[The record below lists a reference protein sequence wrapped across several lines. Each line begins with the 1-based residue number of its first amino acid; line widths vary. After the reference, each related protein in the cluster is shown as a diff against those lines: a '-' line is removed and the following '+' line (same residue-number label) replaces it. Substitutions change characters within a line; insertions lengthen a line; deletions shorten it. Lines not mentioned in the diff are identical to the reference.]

1 MNKQTL
7 LIAGGG
13 LLLGLVCVVVG
24 SIKPGQLIPSPPN
37 HGGPDLLARFATG
50 DNKAEA
56 KQDALKFAS
65 ICGSVAK
72 ALEHEFS
79 DGADPVLMTGT
90 QLATMRNKI
99 RHSVMDKERLAAKYS
114 GFAEVVEKF
123 IDEAAGKNG
132 GPFKDGEKE
141 KWIEAFRKLSAAS
154 EYAAG
159 RL

>member
-13 LLLGLVCVVVG
+13 LLLGLACVVVG
-24 SIKPGQLIPSPPN
+24 SIKPGKLIPSPPS

-50 DNKAEA
+50 KDKSEA
-56 KQDALKFAS
+56 REDARKFAA
-65 ICGSVAK
+65 ICDGAVRSLK
-72 ALEHEFS
+72 HEFFS
-79 DGADPVLMTGT
+79 AGEPLITTGT
-90 QLATMRNKI
+90 QLSVFRNKI
-99 RHSVMDKERLAAKYS
+99 RDNVMDGERFSTKYQ
-114 GFAEVVEKF
+114 GFADVL
-123 IDEAAGKNG
+123 EAFMDANGSKNG

-154 EYAAG
+154 DYAAG